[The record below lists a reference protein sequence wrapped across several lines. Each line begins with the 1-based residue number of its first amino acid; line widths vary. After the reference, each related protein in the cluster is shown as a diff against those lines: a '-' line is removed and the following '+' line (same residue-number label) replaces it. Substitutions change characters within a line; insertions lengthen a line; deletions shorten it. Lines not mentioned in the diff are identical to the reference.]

1 MDRMSMDGYGLVR
14 GSLLDMR
21 DGAWKKKKKKTAT
34 CTVGRYSKAKAK
46 AKAGQG
52 RRAALIIKQGDV
64 EI

>member
-1 MDRMSMDGYGLVR
+1 MDGMDTDGYEWVR

-21 DGAWKKKKKKTAT
+21 DGARKKKKKTT
-34 CTVGRYSKAKAK
+34 CSYVGTVR
-46 AKAGQG
+46 QG

>member
-1 MDRMSMDGYGLVR
+1 MDGMDTDGYEWVR

-21 DGAWKKKKKKTAT
+21 DGARKKKKTT
-34 CTVGRYSKAKAK
+34 CSYVGTVR
-46 AKAGQG
+46 QG